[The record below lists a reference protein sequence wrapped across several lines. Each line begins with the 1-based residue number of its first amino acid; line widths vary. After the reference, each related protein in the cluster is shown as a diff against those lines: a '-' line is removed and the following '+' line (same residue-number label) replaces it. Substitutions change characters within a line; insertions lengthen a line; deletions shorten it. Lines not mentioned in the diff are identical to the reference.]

1 MLGGSKR
8 SCIINP
14 FFFFQAEDGIRD
26 RDVTGV
32 QRVLFRSLDAPLTAE
47 QKAAMI
53 EAAAH
58 KMAELLDILRID
70 HRSDPNTYDTPRRV
84 ARMYVDELL
93 AGRYSADR
101 KSVV

>member
-1 MLGGSKR
+1 MPRGRPELGK
-8 SCIINP
+8 
-14 FFFFQAEDGIRD
+14 DGMDIFDTLRL
-26 RDVTGV
+26 RTPAN
-32 QRVLFRSLDAPLTAE
+32 QELDAPLTAE

-53 EAAAH
+53 EAAAL

-93 AGRYSADR
+93 AGRYSAPPASPSSTAR
-101 KSVV
+101 RASTI